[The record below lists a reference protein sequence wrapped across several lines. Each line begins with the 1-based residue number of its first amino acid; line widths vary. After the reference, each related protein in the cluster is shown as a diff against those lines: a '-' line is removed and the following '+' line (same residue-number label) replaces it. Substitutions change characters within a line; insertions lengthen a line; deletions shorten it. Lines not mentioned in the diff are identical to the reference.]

1 MCALAS
7 MGPRGDEP
15 LEGAARMS
23 LLWPA
28 HLPPCKGGTVDIPFD
43 ISQEELQI
51 FLDEADEQLQ
61 TLEEGL
67 VLLEQDKADGALLSA
82 MFRAAHTLKGSSGLI
97 GHRRMAD
104 LTHALETLFD
114 GVRKGDVPVSADLV
128 DLCLRAVD
136 GLRLLNG
143 ELTGGE
149 PAALDVEL
157 LMDCLLAFT
166 KDGKPPREKCRGKRK
181 EVRGR
186 SEDRRGWDHL
196 QVSVEIAAGSAGSAA
211 RAYQVLLAL
220 RELGEVLR
228 VEPDEEYIERAEPV
242 RRLTAEVRTEAD
254 AAGVLERL
262 KTIAELERVV
272 VGDQEWSAG
281 GEVERGRSEA
291 AQPPRLGE
299 YLVSAGYITQAQLK
313 TALKRQAATGE
324 EGELLGRI
332 LVEMG
337 TISQEVLDEALAEQ
351 SRELRTALQAAQRSL
366 QERQVLRSVDQT
378 VRTSIERL
386 DTLMNLVGELITS
399 RNRLNRLRA
408 QLTGK
413 AQGSGEGAERLLET
427 IGQIGR
433 ITDQLQE
440 EVMQIRMQP
449 VARVFQKFPRL
460 VRDLARKSGKLV
472 EFVIEGE
479 DTELDRSVIEKIGDP
494 LIHLLRNAVDHGIE
508 PPEVRRAAGK
518 PEAGR
523 LLLSA
528 RHHNGQ
534 ILLLVEDDG
543 RGIDVQ
549 AVRAEAERKGFLSRA
564 EAASLSDA
572 QAIELIFASGLST
585 AEQVSEV
592 SGRGV
597 GMDIVRRNIEE
608 LNGSVSVQTS
618 PGRGTRFEILLP
630 LTLAV
635 VPSLLVRVGRA
646 SVAIPLATVVETV
659 RIPRDSIEIIR
670 GRPVLRLRERLL
682 PLVFLWEAMGLGG
695 VTNGD
700 GHVYVVA
707 IQVGTTQ
714 AALVVD
720 SFIGEEEIMVKPL
733 SPLMRGTPG
742 ISGTT
747 ILGDGSVALILD
759 VQGLLKS
766 EARCGRRSHA

>member
-1 MCALAS
+1 MNL
-7 MGPRGDEP
+7 
-15 LEGAARMS
+15 
-23 LLWPA
+23 
-28 HLPPCKGGTVDIPFD
+28 PFD

-67 VLLEQDKADGALLSA
+67 VLLEQDEADGDLLSA

-114 GVRKGDVPVSADLV
+114 GVRKGEVPVNADLV

-136 GLRLLNG
+136 GLRLLNE

-149 PAALDVEL
+149 PAALDVQL
-157 LMDCLLAFT
+157 LMECLLALT
-166 KDGKPPREKCRGKRK
+166 KDGSPPREKCRRRGR
-181 EVRGR
+181 EVRKR
-186 SEDRRGWDHL
+186 SEDDAGSNHL
-196 QVSVEIAAGSAGSAA
+196 QVDVEIAAGSAGSAA
-211 RAYQVLLAL
+211 RAYQVLLVL

-228 VEPDEEYIERAEPV
+228 SKPDEAQIEKAEPV
-242 RRLTAEVRTEAD
+242 RNLTVEVRTD
-254 AAGVLERL
+254 VPAAEVLERL
-262 KTIAELERVV
+262 RSVAELERIVA
-272 VGDQEWSAG
+272 GDQEWTAG
-281 GEVERGRSEA
+281 GDTEPEELEA
-291 AQPPRLGE
+291 TQPPRLGE
-299 YLVSAGYITQAQLK
+299 YLVSAGYISQAQLR
-313 TALKRQAATGE
+313 TALERQAATGE
-324 EGELLGRI
+324 AGELLGRI

-337 TISQEVLDEALAEQ
+337 TISQEVLDQALAEQ
-351 SRELRTALQAAQRSL
+351 SRELRTALQAAQRTL
-366 QERQVLRSVDQT
+366 RERQVVRTVDQT

-399 RNRLNRLRA
+399 RNRLNQLRT
-408 QLTGK
+408 QLAGST
-413 AQGSGEGAERLLET
+413 QGSGEGAEKLLET
-427 IGQIGR
+427 IGHIGR
-433 ITDQLQE
+433 ITDQLQD

-472 EFVIEGE
+472 DFVIEGE
-479 DTELDRSVIEKIGDP
+479 DTELDRSVIEKISDP

-508 PPEVRRAAGK
+508 HPEARRAAGK

-523 LLLSA
+523 LRLSA
-528 RHHNGQ
+528 RHEKGQ

-543 RGIDVQ
+543 RGIDID
-549 AVRAEAERKGFLSRA
+549 AVRDRAVRKGFISRT

-608 LNGSVSVQTS
+608 LNGSVSVQTC

-646 SVAIPLATVVETV
+646 SVAIPLATVVETLRV
-659 RIPRDSIEIIR
+659 PRDSIEIIR
-670 GRPVLRLRERLL
+670 GRPVLRLRGQLL
-682 PLVFLWEAMGLGG
+682 PLAYLWQAMGLTGG
-695 VTNGD
+695 TNGD
-700 GHVYVVA
+700 AHVYVVA

-720 SFIGEEEIMVKPL
+720 SLVGQEEIMVKPL
-733 SPLMRGTPG
+733 GPLMRGTPG
-742 ISGTT
+742 VSGTT

-759 VQGLLKS
+759 VQSLLKD
-766 EARCGRRSHA
+766 EMRCGRPTAVGEHEPGGG